1 MELDNLLVL
10 MIAKACHEVNK
21 VYCESIGD
29 NSQVSWN
36 DAPQWQKDSAMSGVR
51 YHLHYP
57 DSTPEDS
64 HNSWLKEKT
73 ENGWSYGPVKD
84 PDKKQH
90 PCYLPYSQLPKEQQ
104 LKDSFF
110 VAIVKS
116 FI

>member
-29 NSQVSWN
+29 NSQLSWN

-51 YHLHYP
+51 YHLQYP

-90 PCYLPYSQLPKEQQ
+90 PCYIPYSQLPKEQQ